1 MVVQLGEPGGMDE
14 KCNWALDFQLPVAV
28 VPWMGLMS
36 GFLFGPT

>member
-1 MVVQLGEPGGMDE
+1 
-14 KCNWALDFQLPVAV
+14 LDFQLPVAV